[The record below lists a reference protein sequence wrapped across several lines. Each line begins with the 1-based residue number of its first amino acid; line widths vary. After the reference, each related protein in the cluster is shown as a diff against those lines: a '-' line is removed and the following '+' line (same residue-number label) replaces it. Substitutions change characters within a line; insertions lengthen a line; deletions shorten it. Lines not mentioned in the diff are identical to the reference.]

1 MKRADDENIFIVEM
15 VLKTYQSLQ
24 KDGVKKVTV
33 QGVID
38 MLVSTIKAMEMGK
51 RK

>member
-1 MKRADDENIFIVEM
+1 VKRADDENIFIVEM
-15 VLKTYQSLQ
+15 TLKVYQSLQ
-24 KDGVKKVTV
+24 KEGVKKVSV

-38 MLVSTIKAMEMGK
+38 MLDSTIKTMEMGK